1 MGDLIDLLP
10 DGADGEYCFLG
21 TRGIIESDNIVIR
34 RKFPIAADQKIQ
46 QSICM
51 GIVGDKDT
59 LFLSLILFFQD
70 RKDFL
75 EGALVFLIMLA
86 QVPEKNFTGKL
97 VVPAEIFKA
106 PDPAI
111 GGNGFRRG
119 GIDVDQHIA
128 AALQSQNIGKNGR
141 NGKHDYRK

>member
-1 MGDLIDLLP
+1 
-10 DGADGEYCFLG
+10 
-21 TRGIIESDNIVIR
+21 
-34 RKFPIAADQKIQ
+34 
-46 QSICM
+46 M

-75 EGALVFLIMLA
+75 EGALVYLIMLA
-86 QVPEKNFTGKL
+86 QVPEKNFMGKL

-111 GGNGFRRG
+111 GGNGFRRA
-119 GIDVDQHIA
+119 QHGENRFDGKA
-128 AALQSQNIGKNGR
+128 GFPQRRHPLQPSNILG
-141 NGKHDYRK
+141 

>member
-21 TRGIIESDNIVIR
+21 NRGIIESDNIVIR
-34 RKFPIAADQKIQ
+34 RKLSVAADQKIQ

-75 EGALVFLIMLA
+75 ELSLI
-86 QVPEKNFTGKL
+86 
-97 VVPAEIFKA
+97 
-106 PDPAI
+106 
-111 GGNGFRRG
+111 
-119 GIDVDQHIA
+119 HIY
-128 AALQSQNIGKNGR
+128 I
-141 NGKHDYRK
+141 